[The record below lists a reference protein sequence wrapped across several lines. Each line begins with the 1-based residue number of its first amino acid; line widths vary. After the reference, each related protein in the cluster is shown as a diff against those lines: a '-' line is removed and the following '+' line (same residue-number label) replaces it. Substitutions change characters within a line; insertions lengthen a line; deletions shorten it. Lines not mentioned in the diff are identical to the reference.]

1 MFGKLAGE
9 NALKYANSNKFDE
22 PNAIERSMHDETRRV
37 SSLLKKKE
45 GEMFF
50 KIRDELKT
58 IMDENVGIFRNE
70 KKLTAALENIRYLQL
85 RYKNVYVRNKSA
97 IFNQELVNT
106 IELEGMLDIAEAICI
121 SALARKESRGSHYRL
136 DHLKRDDANWLKHT
150 LVSYTQERPRIDHK
164 PVNITMYEPM
174 PREY

>member
-1 MFGKLAGE
+1 
-9 NALKYANSNKFDE
+9 
-22 PNAIERSMHDETRRV
+22 MHEETRRI
-37 SSLLKKKE
+37 SSLLNKKD

-58 IMDENVGIFRNE
+58 IMDENVGIFRKE
-70 KKLTAALENIRYLQL
+70 DKLSAALENIRYLQM
-85 RYKNVYVRNKSA
+85 RYKNVYVRNKGA
-97 IFNQELVNT
+97 VFNQELVNT

-121 SALARKESRGSHYRL
+121 SALTRKESRGSHYHL

-150 LVSYTQERPRIDHK
+150 LVCYTQEGPKIDHK
-164 PVNITMYEPM
+164 PVNITMYEPK